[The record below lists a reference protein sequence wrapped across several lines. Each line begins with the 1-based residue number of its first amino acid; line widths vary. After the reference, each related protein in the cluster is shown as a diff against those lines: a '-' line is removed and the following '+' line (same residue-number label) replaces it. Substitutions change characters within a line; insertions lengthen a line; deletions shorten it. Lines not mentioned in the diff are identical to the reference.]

1 MHHFIRQQIR
11 KSRSCAVGLNFAQ
24 KSNHGRQQHQHSST
38 AARKG
43 FGSFHSEDVEV
54 LIRQDDDVYT
64 PPSIHSEI
72 TLKLKEKN
80 DDIVRNFK
88 FGSKAKR
95 DLFVL
100 GTAHSS
106 FNSCN
111 FDFN

>member
-11 KSRSCAVGLNFAQ
+11 KSRSCAVGLNFAP
-24 KSNHGRQQHQHSST
+24 KSNHGRQQYQHSST
-38 AARKG
+38 AVRKG

-80 DDIVRNFK
+80 DDIVGNFN
-88 FGSKAKR
+88 FGVKAKR
-95 DLFVL
+95 GLFIL
-100 GTAHSS
+100 GTTHSF
-106 FNSCN
+106 FNCCN
-111 FDFN
+111 SDFN